1 MNITKKKSVK
11 KRASKAIVTQDNRF
25 IYAKY
30 DMNAN
35 EMKFFMWIVAQ
46 LNSYKQ
52 ERQTPLFSTIPLS
65 EIFEIWQWKD
75 DRVDYSYCAK
85 IVDSMA
91 KKVYIEDFKLLDE
104 KTMKEKRIRQ
114 AMPLFKFIRYEEGQS
129 YISYE
134 LNDSLAEYLL
144 DLERDFTQL
153 KFNDIQQMKSAY
165 SIRIYNMLICELKQN
180 RQSLKISLAVLQN
193 ILEVPKSFYEWFDFK
208 RFVLDQAKKD
218 INGKSNL
225 VLLDIKT
232 FKTGRKITE
241 LEFVFDYKNNNK
253 RIERDNDKKKSYNL
267 ALTKHLSEFVGK
279 RMVFE
284 KYPELG
290 KLVFDGW
297 LWENDEQKRVIA
309 LMRIEKSDKPMKF
322 LVKDF
327 KSIQELKNAQN
338 KADELF
344 YTSDENIEKLRQ
356 IKADLSTGDLFT
368 GLYKKI

>member
-46 LNSYKQ
+46 LNSQ
-52 ERQTPLFSTIPLS
+52 REQLFQFCEIPLS
-65 EIFEIWQWKD
+65 EIFEIFENQPNSHNYTYI
-75 DRVDYSYCAK
+75 RNLC
-85 IVDSMA
+85 DSML
-91 KKVYIEDFKLLDE
+91 KKTYIEDFKLLDE
-104 KTMKEKRIRQ
+104 TTMKEVSVYQ
-114 AMPLFKFIRYEEGQS
+114 GYTLFKSIRYQEGQGFIT
-129 YISYE
+129 YQ

-144 DLERDFTQL
+144 DLKRDFTQL
-153 KFNDIQQMKSAY
+153 KFSDIQQMKSAY

-180 RQSLKISLAVLQN
+180 RQSLKMSLAVLQN
-193 ILEVPKSFYEWFDFK
+193 ILEVPKSLLDWQGFQ
-208 RFVLDQAKKD
+208 RRVLDQAKKD

-284 KYPELG
+284 KYPEFG

-297 LWENDEQKRVIA
+297 LWENDEQKRVVA
-309 LMRIEKSDKPMKF
+309 LMRIEKSDKPIKF

-327 KSIQELKNAQN
+327 KSIQELKKAIN

-356 IKADLSTGDLFT
+356 IKADLSTGDLFK